1 MQCSDIIN
9 ISLAHLKG
17 VVLLKYK
24 WQYMQM

>member
-9 ISLAHLKG
+9 ILLAHLKG
-17 VVLLKYK
+17 VVLLKYI